1 MSPEVLKFVILAIV
15 VLIIVLVAGYY
26 IVRFMRGSI
35 KITLAKNSFNEG
47 EQITG
52 SFELTTRKEIEGNRL
67 FVTLRGQEV
76 TKERRGGKPRTYTRE
91 IYRDEL
97 TIEEAKTFPA
107 GQTTN
112 YDFQLATPSSAGPD
126 FLDSPLGKTLKVGME
141 LLGGRRSY
149 LRWMVEAK
157 LDAKGVDLASRRKV
171 TVNMSSL
178 ET

>member
-1 MSPEVLKFVILAIV
+1 MSAEILKIVIPAILVLAVVI
-15 VLIIVLVAGYY
+15 VAGYY
-26 IVRFMRGSI
+26 FIRFTRGSI

-52 SFELTTRKEIEGNRL
+52 SFELTTRKEIDGNRL
-67 FVTLRGQEV
+67 YVMLVGKEV
-76 TKERRGGKPRTYTRE
+76 TKERRGDKTRTHTRE

-107 GQTTN
+107 GQTMN

-126 FLDSPLGKTLKVGME
+126 FLSSPLGKTLKVGME

-149 LRWMVEAK
+149 LRWIVEAR
-157 LDAKGVDLASRRKV
+157 LDAKGVDLSSRKKV
-171 TVNMSSL
+171 TVNMSKI
-178 ET
+178 T